1 MSYALELKES
11 LIRNFVDV
19 NVLNF
24 VMQNTHS
31 DSYNR
36 SCLIREVTSISIFL
50 RNYFTSKST
59 ETGKLSSKPN
69 AYQKATKM
77 EALSTEEID
86 LISSSWDLVAA
97 DEAGNGQQFFA

>member
-1 MSYALELKES
+1 MSYALELKEF
-11 LIRNFVDV
+11 LFRNLVDV
-19 NVLNF
+19 NILNF

-31 DSYNR
+31 DSYNC
-36 SCLIREVTSISIFL
+36 SCLICEVTSISIFL

>member
-1 MSYALELKES
+1 M
-11 LIRNFVDV
+11 DV

-36 SCLIREVTSISIFL
+36 SCLICEVTSISIFL
-50 RNYFTSKST
+50 KNYLTSKST
-59 ETGKLSSKPN
+59 DTGKLSSKTN
-69 AYQKATKM
+69 TYQKATKM

>member
-1 MSYALELKES
+1 M
-11 LIRNFVDV
+11 DV

-31 DSYNR
+31 DSYDR
-36 SCLIREVTSISIFL
+36 SCLIPEVTSISIFV
-50 RNYFTSKST
+50 RNYFTSKDTDS
-59 ETGKLSSKPN
+59 GKLSSKTN
-69 AYQKATKM
+69 TFRKAIKM

-86 LISSSWDLVAA
+86 LISSSWELVAA